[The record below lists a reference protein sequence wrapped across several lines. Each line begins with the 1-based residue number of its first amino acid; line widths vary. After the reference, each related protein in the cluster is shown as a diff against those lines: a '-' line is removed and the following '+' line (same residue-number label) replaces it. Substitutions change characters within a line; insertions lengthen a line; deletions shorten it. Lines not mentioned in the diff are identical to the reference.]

1 MERAW
6 PNDYQGKRYYFAK
19 VNGQQLQTTD
29 QNQGE
34 ELLQATGQEIEAV
47 VEPSPKPGKF
57 YMKSFDY
64 REEKADGQTA
74 ELELIREGAA

>member
-1 MERAW
+1 VERAW

-34 ELLQATGQEIEAV
+34 ALLQATGQEIQAV

-57 YMKSFDY
+57 YIQNFDY
-64 REEKADGQTA
+64 VEEKGA
-74 ELELIREGAA
+74 EGTPELFPEVVA